1 MATVAWKNIGVLR
14 GVATCM
20 VSLNHSVQ
28 VAGALYFLHHP
39 RIDPREHG
47 LSAAAIVF
55 LRAATPFC
63 VPAFLFASAFV
74 MHKFVRTWRQVRRTV
89 WPLVRAYL
97 FWSLLGFGL
106 IALRS
111 WHVEPLQVIKGLLL
125 GRAFPAYWFIPLIV
139 ELVLIVPLLIKL
151 VEKSPRGALVLAATA
166 QVLTWVVHYAD
177 LFTRFGVGEL
187 AVLYAPISFL
197 PFFLAGLLAS
207 QFRGPLVEALNR
219 HRALLLA
226 ATITL
231 LCLDI
236 GESLWTGISGG
247 WSRTATDRAFANER
261 VTPVFFA
268 LGVIGLALGA
278 ETKTTRL
285 RERLTQIGMSSL
297 GILLTLDL
305 SQSAMLAILWHLPGA
320 RDATALKGAPA
331 FWLEQSWGIGV
342 VCLFLA
348 GILGPLILMRVTNRV
363 LGKNALF
370 ASS

>member
-1 MATVAWKNIGVLR
+1 MAAVAWKNIGVLR

-28 VAGALYFLHHP
+28 VASALYFLHHP
-39 RIDPREHG
+39 AIDPLEHG
-47 LSAAAIVF
+47 LSAAGIVL

-63 VPAFLFASAFV
+63 VPAFMFASAF
-74 MHKFVRTWRQVRRTV
+74 MLHKFVRTWRQARRMA

-97 FWSLLGFGL
+97 FWSLVGFGL
-106 IALRS
+106 IAFQTR
-111 WHVEPLQVIKGLLL
+111 HVEPMQVIKGLLM

-139 ELVLIVPLLIKL
+139 ELVLIVPLLIRL
-151 VEKSPRGALVLAATA
+151 VESSPRAALLLAAAA
-166 QVLTWVVHYAD
+166 QVLTWVIYYAD
-177 LFTRFGVGEL
+177 LFTRFGVGDL

-207 QFRGPLVEALNR
+207 QFRGPLVEALKT
-219 HRALLLA
+219 HRALLVA
-226 ATITL
+226 MTITF

-236 GESLWTGISGG
+236 AESLWTCSAGG
-247 WSRTATDRAFANER
+247 WSRTAADRAFASER

-278 ETKTTRL
+278 ETKTTQL
-285 RERLTQIGMSSL
+285 RERLTQIGLSSL

-305 SQSAMLAILWHLPGA
+305 SQSVMLAILWHLPGA
-320 RDATALKGAPA
+320 RDATAAKGAPA
-331 FWLEQSWGIGV
+331 LWLEQSWGIGV

-363 LGKNALF
+363 LGKNARF
-370 ASS
+370 VFS